1 MNFLKFDT
9 VKELQKNVFKKI
21 HKKFIHIMIS
31 IFMRW
36 HAPKTKNFEKIQS
49 SKNQKAKNSNKNKL
63 LLKNRE

>member
-1 MNFLKFDT
+1 
-9 VKELQKNVFKKI
+9 
-21 HKKFIHIMIS
+21 MIS

-63 LLKNRE
+63 LLKNRIKKFQR